1 MCKQRSHVSLFES
14 GSRSI
19 RLDTNYLLQKISAF
33 FYVTESSSCLAILRN
48 IQVPRRTG
56 CKLQRWCIVKGGR
69 RVSGFVLKKRS
80 TEGFKETAEM
90 SFFLFMYILLLVIS
104 NCCFYPKKTPA
115 KPPPALVGCFVFA
128 FLIYMSHSWL
138 CFCQNLDEGVPDWD
152 VQSLARICRAG
163 LKGTDW
169 GFSLF
174 WCRLRGPKARRCGL
188 TCSVTVRM
196 DCVNCWAADSRS
208 KWPVLQFATTSLSF

>member
-104 NCCFYPKKTPA
+104 NCCFYPKKNSSKTSPS
-115 KPPPALVGCFVFA
+115 LGW
-128 FLIYMSHSWL
+128 ML
-138 CFCQNLDEGVPDWD
+138 CFCFPDLY
-152 VQSLARICRAG
+152 VTLMA
-163 LKGTDW
+163 
-169 GFSLF
+169 LF
-174 WCRLRGPKARRCGL
+174 LPKFRRGSA
-188 TCSVTVRM
+188 
-196 DCVNCWAADSRS
+196 
-208 KWPVLQFATTSLSF
+208 